1 MGGLLCLLG
10 EVIKASKFLR
20 FIFFDIVIFRTHPAY
35 SLVFLLSG
43 GGKLNYAGTKVIIA
57 RKRTNIH
64 SPKKCDEKNRLHMIY
79 GKLSLAA
86 SVDEVM
92 ETQT

>member
-1 MGGLLCLLG
+1 MVYCAYLAKLLKPQ
-10 EVIKASKFLR
+10 IFLR
-20 FIFFDIVIFRTHPAY
+20 FIFFDTVIFRTHPAY